1 MPKEKKKNWPGGLVF
16 RLSTAYNDSAHPGE
30 RDNGN
35 SSRSAGG
42 PDHGGSGKPATQ
54 GHSRLVKLC
63 VRGVDSRQPLPYNL
77 SAQSGET
84 TMPQVA
90 KHPRVDE
97 PYVGRINELLARP
110 MGTLTMD
117 ELRELIADV
126 DSNERQLQMWE
137 DDADWKLYRKSRKAV
152 RSLR

>member
-1 MPKEKKKNWPGGLVF
+1 
-16 RLSTAYNDSAHPGE
+16 
-30 RDNGN
+30 
-35 SSRSAGG
+35 
-42 PDHGGSGKPATQ
+42 
-54 GHSRLVKLC
+54 
-63 VRGVDSRQPLPYNL
+63 
-77 SAQSGET
+77 
-84 TMPQVA
+84 MPQVA